1 MMDQEQAPDGRR
13 LTAVAAR
20 ERIMAVDDG
29 PNSHPV
35 RWPRQSREELK
46 SVYNQFAY
54 QKGGAVLLMLEAWLG
69 EDRFQQGIRSYLSG
83 HRMSNGSTADVQGA
97 LRSTAAT
104 DPTPV
109 IDAFLNGT
117 GVPVVRA
124 RLE

>member
-35 RWPRQSREELK
+35 RWPRQSREEFK

-69 EDRFQQGIRSYLSG
+69 EDRFQLCIPSYLPS
-83 HRMSNGSTADVQGA
+83 HRMGNSSTADVEGA
-97 LRSTAAT
+97 LSSTAPRDT
-104 DPTPV
+104 RTVMD
-109 IDAFLNGT
+109 
-117 GVPVVRA
+117 
-124 RLE
+124 RLM